1 MGVIGTAILV
11 CGFWSLAAV
20 GLFLASSGL
29 GTFRGWD
36 SGIPLI
42 PVAAAVRGWRRLAA
56 ITLDLTLLLA
66 GCMLVVTGIGGVA
79 TAVL

>member
-1 MGVIGTAILV
+1 MDVVGTALLV

-42 PVAAAVRGWRRLAA
+42 PVAAVARGWRRRAA
-56 ITLDLTLLLA
+56 IALDLALLLV
-66 GCMLVVTGIGGVA
+66 GCVLVVGGIGGVA

>member
-1 MGVIGTAILV
+1 MGVVGTAISV

-42 PVAAAVRGWRRLAA
+42 PVAAAARGWRRLAA
-56 ITLDLTLLLA
+56 ITLDLSLLLA